1 MKVSRLFAG
10 VLIVLL
16 GIALFLSNFDVLR
29 LDWHFIFKLWPVL
42 LVLAGISVLV
52 SNTKWKT
59 ALYVVTLALV
69 IAWVVS
75 AASVGWGNISSFF
88 HEDKHVHSQE
98 FAQEMSHGIKTAT
111 LSIKSGAGSFTL
123 QDSTSDLFRADAESN
138 IGRYTFDSD
147 QEGTSQSLDL
157 NFTGEEKGWNLGKST
172 NSVDLRLNPK
182 PTWDLDLEVGASSVH
197 FNLVPYVVRRVTIK
211 AGASGIKLR
220 LGSRADTTDLRLE
233 TGVSSLVV
241 YVPSGSGC
249 SIRDN
254 VELSHKSF
262 DGFVKEDNGYYET
275 PNFNSAKKRIL
286 IHADAGVSSIKVERY

>member
-16 GIALFLSNFDVLR
+16 GIALFLSNFDLLR

-52 SNTKWKT
+52 SNSKWRT
-59 ALYVVTLALV
+59 ALYAITLALV
-69 IAWVVS
+69 IAWIAS
-75 AASVGWGNISSFF
+75 AASVGWGNISDFF
-88 HEDKHVHSQE
+88 HGGDNVRSQE
-98 FAQEMSHGIKTAT
+98 FAQEMSRGVQHAS
-111 LSIKSGAGSFTL
+111 LSLKSGAGSFTL
-123 QDSTSDLFRADAESN
+123 GDSTSDLFRALAESN

-147 QEGTSQSLDL
+147 KDGNSQSLVL
-157 NFTGEEKGWNLGKST
+157 NFAGREKGWNLGKST
-172 NSVDLRLNPK
+172 NTVNLRLNTK
-182 PTWDLDLEVGASSVH
+182 PTWDLDLEVGASTVD
-197 FNLVPYVVRRVTIK
+197 FNLAPYVVRRVNIK
-211 AGASGIKLR
+211 AGVSSIKVK

-233 TGVSSLVV
+233 TGVSSLVID
-241 YVPSGSGC
+241 VPAGSGC

-262 DGFVKEDNGYYET
+262 PGFVKEESGYYKS
-275 PNFNSAKKRIL
+275 PNFDSAKKWIF